1 MTITNKSLLQGGIS
15 KKSLI
20 TSGKKSKEIR
30 IRAGANADNQR
41 FSKQLLLIS
50 TYDPGNTFAPGL
62 SLYDGYLRLSERTD
76 QVIVTGQF
84 WSAEP
89 GYNFDGF
96 YSSKGG
102 VLDMAGGDDIINIYR
117 YNYHGFLR
125 GLELEGAILMGLGRR

>member
-1 MTITNKSLLQGGIS
+1 VTVTNKSLLQGGIS

-30 IRAGANADNQR
+30 IHAGANADNQR

-50 TYDPGNTFAPGL
+50 TYDPGNTFASGL

-84 WSAEP
+84 WLADP

-96 YSSKGG
+96 YSSKGWG
-102 VLDMAGGDDIINIYR
+102 IGY
-117 YNYHGFLR
+117 
-125 GLELEGAILMGLGRR
+125 GRRR